1 MHNSRSHKWQSLEL
15 MVPFRAK
22 TLRNDVILSKNSTK
36 EQLLSASQIHKLIHS
51 HTEWREKFLCYFFVQ
66 LRNSC
71 YPRKVVLRRLTS
83 RSVETVP
90 KQSAVFA
97 TLTNEGK
104 KLLLSEKAEAMSMEE
119 TVCAARAVWG
129 EKKKRTQL
137 CVNILKYPKYLQT
150 FALCRIYS
158 TMQRSSEGYECA
170 P

>member
-1 MHNSRSHKWQSLEL
+1 

-22 TLRNDVILSKNSTK
+22 TLRDDVILSKNSTK

-104 KLLLSEKAEAMSMEE
+104 KIVALRKSRSYVDGRDRVCRARGVGRKEE
-119 TVCAARAVWG
+119 
-129 EKKKRTQL
+129 E
-137 CVNILKYPKYLQT
+137 NS
-150 FALCRIYS
+150 ALCKYIEIS
-158 TMQRSSEGYECA
+158 EISSDFRSLPHILNYATFIGRLRMRALRELF
-170 P
+170 

>member
-1 MHNSRSHKWQSLEL
+1 
-15 MVPFRAK
+15 MVTFRAK
-22 TLRNDVILSKNSTK
+22 TLRDDVILSKNSTK

-104 KLLLSEKAEAMSMEE
+104 KIVALRKSRSYVDGRDRVCRARGVGRKEEEK
-119 TVCAARAVWG
+119 
-129 EKKKRTQL
+129 
-137 CVNILKYPKYLQT
+137 
-150 FALCRIYS
+150 
-158 TMQRSSEGYECA
+158 
-170 P
+170 